1 MFGLIESGATHA
13 RKPTASL
20 LSVAVHAALFTGAVL
35 ATHQIRTAV
44 AAPPKE
50 SLIYVAPRVE
60 RVERVAAATAAP
72 ARLLRGFRILIAP
85 ISIPDV
91 LPANDLTRS
100 ATNPDAYTGA
110 GVPDGNAVTAG
121 PDGVYTPD
129 QVERVAR
136 LVPGTGMPQYPE
148 ALRSASIDGEVR
160 IEFVVDT
167 TGRADLRT
175 LRVLASTH
183 DRFTDAVT
191 KALARARFVPA
202 ELGGRRVPQRVQ
214 MPFVFS
220 MRR

>member
-1 MFGLIESGATHA
+1 MFGLIESGVTHA

-20 LSVAVHAALFTGAVL
+20 LSVAVHAALFTSAVL

-44 AAPPKE
+44 ASPPVE
-50 SLIYVAPRVE
+50 IIHYVAPRVE
-60 RVERVAAATAAP
+60 PRAAP
-72 ARLLRGFRILIAP
+72 APRSTAQFPRRIHILIP
-85 ISIPDV
+85 PMNIPDV
-91 LPANDLTRS
+91 LPANDLTPS
-100 ATNPDAYTGA
+100 VTNADVYTGT

-121 PDGVYTPD
+121 PDGAYTPD

-175 LRVLASTH
+175 LRVLASSH